1 MHVPSPDLPP
11 ALGVQVQVRARFHKD
26 DTLVAGLT
34 FHSAYTEGAL
44 EPESGIWSAGGSAP
58 CSRVF

>member
-1 MHVPSPDLPP
+1 M
-11 ALGVQVQVRARFHKD
+11 RARFHKD

-44 EPESGIWSAGGSAP
+44 EPESGIWSPGAESHEVQGFVHTTPNAP
-58 CSRVF
+58 NAMKHE